1 MPQNIG
7 QTRCVLLRHTLPN
20 GDSHLDWMIEVDHG
34 PLVSFRLALGVNPL
48 ADQRFQA
55 ERIGDHRREYL
66 DYQGPI
72 SGGRGGVVRIA
83 NAIVTVIETGADRL
97 ELLIDGR
104 TVMGRAADGQNW
116 QFAPGDSG

>member
-34 PLVSFRLALGVNPL
+34 PLVSFRVAIGVNPL
-48 ADQRFQA
+48 ADLSFQA

-83 NAIVTVIETGADRL
+83 TGTVTVIETGADRL
-97 ELLIDGR
+97 ELLIDGH
-104 TVMGRAADGQNW
+104 TVAGWAENGKIW
-116 QFAPGDSG
+116 QFAPGVSG